1 MGKIENIRCQKI
13 LDSRGNW
20 TIETKVTLDDGSMG
34 VQPVPSG
41 ASVGENEAVYIDVEK
56 ASDFVSTSINDVL
69 VGKDPSDQRN
79 IDETLIKM
87 DGTGN
92 KSRIGAN
99 SILSVSLAC
108 ARAAAD
114 SAGLELYQYLS
125 ILFSGKQKLNGDLT
139 FPTPIFNIINGGE
152 HAKNKLSFQEFMVI
166 PALNTPY
173 NKAIQIGSNIY
184 KDLKKLL
191 IQDDFETGIGDEGG
205 FEPRGLSARTALD
218 FLEQAA
224 SIQYEPGNDVFFGLD
239 IAAGS
244 FYENGKYCID
254 EEHLD
259 FSSDE
264 VIDYYQDLFSN
275 YKIIYLEDPMYER
288 DEFGWSKFF
297 KQNSD
302 KYMIVADDLVVTN
315 PKILER
321 VSKEKMANAVIV
333 KPNQVGTLTETLDF
347 IKLAKKSKMDIVIS
361 HRSGDNPDSFISDLA
376 VAVDA
381 NFIKSGAPAR
391 GERVAKYNRL
401 LEIFYDF

>member
-1 MGKIENIRCQKI
+1 MAKIENIRSQKI

-20 TIETKVTLDDGSMG
+20 TLETKVTLDDGSVG

-56 ASDFVSTSINDVL
+56 AADFVSTTINDVL
-69 VGKDPSDQRN
+69 VGKDPSDQKS
-79 IDETLIKM
+79 IDESLIKM
-87 DGTGN
+87 DGTSN
-92 KSRIGAN
+92 KSRLGAN

-108 ARAAAD
+108 TKSAAV

-125 ILFSGKQKLNGDLT
+125 LLYSGKQKLKGDLT
-139 FPTPIFNIINGGE
+139 FPTPVFNIINGGE

-173 NKAIQIGSNIY
+173 NKALQMGVNIY
-184 KDLKKLL
+184 KDLKKILL
-191 IQDDFETGIGDEGG
+191 KDDFETGIGDEGG

-224 SIQYEPGNDVFFGLD
+224 SVQYDPGNDVFFGLD

-254 EEHLD
+254 EENLEL
-259 FSSDE
+259 SSDE
-264 VIDYYQDLFSN
+264 VIKYYEDLFMH
-275 YKIIYLEDPMYER
+275 YKIIYLEDPMFER
-288 DEFGWSKFF
+288 DEFGWTKFY
-297 KQNSD
+297 KQNAG
-302 KYMIVADDLVVTN
+302 KYMVVADDLVVTN

-321 VSKEKMANAVIV
+321 VAKEKMANAVIV

-347 IKLAKKSKMDIVIS
+347 VKLARKSKMDIVIS
-361 HRSGDNPDSFISDLA
+361 HRSGDNVDSFISDLA

-381 NFIKSGAPAR
+381 NFMKSGAPAR

-401 LEIFYDF
+401 LEIFYGF